1 VSRVAAIILAAGDS
15 TRMGTQKLL
24 LPVGNERLIQRVV
37 RTARDSQLDP
47 IVVVTGRDHD
57 ALAPLIHGVA
67 IVVRNLDPSRG
78 MLSSV
83 RVALEALPEDVASI
97 ILFLGDQ
104 PACDSRQVRALV
116 HTNGRIVV
124 PTFDGRRGH
133 PMKFSMEFR
142 DEILARYDDA
152 GLRGLLRAHASEV
165 IEVPIDDPGVLIDV
179 DTPEEYEAELRRLLN
194 PE

>member
-1 VSRVAAIILAAGDS
+1 MILAAGDS
-15 TRMGTQKLL
+15 TRMGRQKLL

-67 IVVRNLDPSRG
+67 TVVRNLDPSRG

-83 RVALEALPEDVASI
+83 RVALEALPEDVASV